1 MKSRPLKRKSLI
13 PHHPGALFSQSR
25 ALKRYLA
32 RKPRP
37 GPVTWLPPERVVNRL
52 RQHAP
57 LGMWVYEPCSEQLW
71 WDERLAS
78 LLNLPE
84 QPSTWAALEEAF
96 LPADQGL
103 LTRLQASFGAG
114 ARQHQELLELNQ
126 SASRW
131 LEFTAYQD
139 VDGFVMGIFKDITGR
154 HQLIERLRHQ
164 RQLYDLAISSSRT
177 GIWDWPDLSQD
188 DLWLSPQIYQLLG
201 YEEGELKLSATHLL
215 AVLVHP
221 DDREMVAATASS
233 QADSGSPWRIQ
244 FRMRTRPGSYKWMES
259 FGQIVVNHQATRM
272 LGTLLDIDER
282 KQEQL
287 QQQKQHAFQAKLSE
301 LSYQVDLSITDLLA
315 QSLDVLRLYLDLPAG
330 SIARVRGD
338 IVEIQA
344 IADSR
349 PPGYAPLFQPGQQT
363 PLEGSLVQPLLMS
376 DRAQTLA
383 ELAVLNPARPKVLQ
397 QYGIHAL
404 IGVPY
409 RIQNQRL
416 GVILCFGDR
425 PRSEMSLQERDFLL
439 NFSRWLSFMLER
451 ATQLEHLQKLNEN
464 KDRLLATVAHD
475 LRDPLNVVLSSAKLL
490 NRTRSQPTKAETKLF
505 NMIARACE
513 NADHLI
519 GELLEV
525 AELEREEQLAVE
537 STLWTTLMLE
547 TLEAFE
553 HRAQAKQ
560 IQLVWDCD
568 AEMGRVALNP
578 AKIRRVQENLLNNAL
593 KFTPAGG
600 RIQIELRQANFE
612 AWLEISDTGIGIP
625 PELQAV
631 LFDKFS
637 QAGREGLQGERSTGL
652 GMYIV
657 HEIVRL
663 HRGRIEVF
671 SDVGQGTRFRLTLP
685 MLRQV

>member
-1 MKSRPLKRKSLI
+1 MTPPKRGRRLSQRP
-13 PHHPGALFSQSR
+13 
-25 ALKRYLA
+25 ALKSYLA
-32 RKPRP
+32 RQTRRP
-37 GPVTWLPPERVVNRL
+37 IAWVPPEDVLTHL
-52 RQHAP
+52 RQHAS
-57 LGMWVYEPCSEQLW
+57 LGLWVYEPLSKQLW
-71 WDERLAS
+71 WDERLVS
-78 LLNLPE
+78 LLK
-84 QPSTWAALEEAF
+84 
-96 LPADQGL
+96 LPAQPATWVGLEQALHPADRGL
-103 LTRLQASFGAG
+103 LIRLQASLEAG
-114 ARQHQELLELNQ
+114 ASQHQEWLELNQ
-126 SASRW
+126 AETRW
-131 LEFTAYQD
+131 LEFTACQD
-139 VDGFVMGIFKDITGR
+139 AAGFVMGSFEDVTVR

-164 RQLYDLAISSSRT
+164 RQLYDLAISSSRA

-188 DLWLSPQIYQLLG
+188 ALWLSPQIYQLLG
-201 YEEGELKLSATHLL
+201 SEAGELTVRASDWATLIHPEDRPVL
-215 AVLVHP
+215 ASIMP
-221 DDREMVAATASS
+221 P
-233 QADSGSPWRIQ
+233 QADPDVPWRIQ
-244 FRMRTRPGSYKWMES
+244 FRMRTQEGRYKWVES
-259 FGQIVVNHQATRM
+259 FGQILVQNQITRM

-287 QQQKQHAFQAKLSE
+287 QLQKQHAFQAILSE
-301 LSYQVDLSITDLLA
+301 LSYQLELSVAGLLG
-315 QSLDVLRLYLDLPAG
+315 QSLDVLQRYLELPAG

-344 IADSR
+344 IADTR
-349 PPGYAPLFQPGQQT
+349 PPGYKPLFTPGQQT
-363 PLEGSLVQPLLMS
+363 PLEGSLVQPLLRS
-376 DRAQTLA
+376 DRAQTLD
-383 ELAVLNPARPKVLQ
+383 ELAVHNPARLQVLE
-397 QYGIHAL
+397 QYGIRAL

-416 GVILCFGDR
+416 GIIFCFGDQPR
-425 PRSEMSLQERDFLL
+425 PDMSPQERDFLL

-451 ATQLEHLQKLNEN
+451 ATQLEHLQKVNEN

-490 NRTRSQPTKAETKLF
+490 NRARSNPTQTETKLF
-505 NMIARACE
+505 KMISRACG

-525 AELEREEQLAVE
+525 GQLEREELLPVE
-537 STLWTTLMLE
+537 STVWATLMLE

-560 IQLVWDCD
+560 IQLGWQCD
-568 AEMGRVALNP
+568 AEMAQVALNP

-600 RIQIELRQANFE
+600 RIQIELRQSNFE

-637 QAGREGLQGERSTGL
+637 KAGREGLQGERSTGL

-657 HEIVRL
+657 HEIARL

-685 MLRQV
+685 ILRQV